1 MRIFTLPGSLRIAV
15 LLTTF
20 MFGSF
25 GFIAEASG
33 APTGK
38 PVAYAITP
46 KNTITVIDTGSH
58 AVLNTITLAAA
69 ASFIVGT
76 PDGKQIYVTSQDATV
91 SDPAVVWVI
100 DTQTGLVKAT
110 LPLPEFPAGMV
121 ISTDGTRVYVAT
133 QIGSDYGG
141 TLTVI
146 DTSTNTIVANL
157 ATSEDFPND
166 IAVSPDGKRVYVP
179 NLGDNA
185 GLGSFD
191 VFDTASNTLVKTLVQ
206 VYFSQY
212 SWVAVSSDSSKVYTY
227 DMGQDSVTG
236 IPVGVIV
243 YDAATYAVLKTL
255 PVPAPPDR
263 LTLPLPKS
271 SILYGSSGG
280 SLLVYNTQT
289 DTMAATVAVAT
300 TINNLALTPDGTQLY
315 ASNSNAQSIAI
326 IDTATNAVT
335 GSVAVA
341 GATGMAIVA
350 APSSQVLLP
359 PVITLELSPSSVP
372 PGSPSQLAW
381 TSTGATS
388 CTSSGEWT
396 GARALQ
402 GSINVSAPAPGS
414 HTYTLSCTGPG
425 GTSAASARLTVIPG
439 STLTFS
445 ASDILVNSTTVL
457 SWKSFAGATSCT
469 GTWSGGSL
477 PTSGSTVIGPYPF
490 TFISQAFTLS
500 CVAPSGSD
508 RVTQVLKV
516 FAPGPLSYTALT
528 PPNDNVYTLASP
540 GTKALGGGLDGHG
553 YAYDSQD
560 PSLQNPLTALG
571 QTFSIGSASKPTGI
585 SRQTIALGSKQLA
598 NVTFLATAVNGNQLN
613 QPFVVTYSDG
623 TTMTHTQSLSDWRT
637 PQSYSGETSMALS
650 YRITPTGAQQAGPWF
665 FYAYQ
670 ITLDPT
676 KVATSLKL
684 PNNRNVILLA
694 INETKAPTASPES
707 IASAF
712 NVVGLATV
720 GHAATNGRLG
730 QGYAFDASLLPTGF
744 TGAGQKFAM
753 GPADQ
758 PDAVSNKTIAL
769 TAKNRLGLSVLA
781 TAVDG
786 NQLDQT
792 FMVTYSDG
800 STTKYTQSMS
810 DWGRAQHYP
819 GELIARNTA
828 DRITPTGARQAGV
841 WDIYAY
847 ILPTDSSKQV
857 VSLTLP
863 NNRHVAVFAVNS
875 LTP

>member
-1 MRIFTLPGSLRIAV
+1 MRIFTLAGSLRIAA

-20 MFGSF
+20 MFGTF
-25 GFIAEASG
+25 GSIAEGSS

-58 AVLNTITLAAA
+58 AVLNTVTLAAA

-76 PDGKQIYVTSQDATV
+76 PDGKQIYVTSGDPTV

-110 LPLPEFPAGMV
+110 LPLPELPAGMV

-133 QIGSDYGG
+133 QFGTDFGG

-146 DTSTNTIVANL
+146 DTATNTIVANL
-157 ATSEDFPND
+157 GTSEDWPDD
-166 IAVSPDGKRVYVP
+166 IAVSPDDKRVYAP
-179 NLGDNA
+179 NLGDKTEH
-185 GLGSFD
+185 GSFD
-191 VFDTASNTLVKTLVQ
+191 VFDTASNTLAKTLIQ
-206 VYFSQY
+206 GPAFNTY
-212 SWVAVSSDSSKVYTY
+212 SWVAVSPDSSKVYTH
-227 DMGQDSVTG
+227 DSWEDSDG
-236 IPVGVIV
+236 NPANGVIV
-243 YDAATYAVLKTL
+243 YDAATYAVLKMA
-255 PVPAPPDR
+255 PVPSGR
-263 LTLPLPKS
+263 LTLPLPNS

-280 SLLVYNTQT
+280 SVLVYNTQT

-300 TINNLALTPDGTQLY
+300 TINNLAFTPDGTQLY

-350 APSSQVLLP
+350 APASQVLEP
-359 PVITLELSPSSVP
+359 PIVTLQLSPSSGP
-372 PGSPSQLAW
+372 AGSPSQLAW

-388 CTSSGEWT
+388 CTGSGDWT
-396 GARALQ
+396 GAQALQ
-402 GSINVSAPAPGS
+402 GSSLVSFPVPGS

-425 GTSAASARLTVIPG
+425 GTTAASAKLTVIAG

-445 ASDILVNSTTVL
+445 ASDILVNRTTVL
-457 SWKSFAGATSCT
+457 SWKSFAGATSCSAVN
-469 GTWSGGSL
+469 GWAGVL
-477 PTSGSTVIGPYPF
+477 PTSGSKVIGPYP
-490 TFISQAFTLS
+490 TAGAFPFQLQCS
-500 CVAPSGSD
+500 GPSGVD
-508 RVTQVLKV
+508 AVTQSLKV
-516 FAPGPLSYTALT
+516 FAPGPLSYTALS

-585 SRQTIALGSKQLA
+585 SSQTIALGSTQLA

-623 TTMTHTQSLSDWRT
+623 TTMTYTQSLSDWRT

-650 YRITPTGAQQAGPWF
+650 YRITPTGAQQLGPWF
-665 FYAYQ
+665 IYAYQ
-670 ITLDPT
+670 IRLDPT

-694 INETKAPTASPES
+694 INETKAPAASPES

-720 GHAATNGRLG
+720 GHAATNSRLS

-758 PDAVSNKTIAL
+758 PDAVRNKTIAL

-786 NQLDQT
+786 NQADQT

-800 STTKYTQSMS
+800 STTTYTQSMS
-810 DWGRAQHYP
+810 DWGQAQHYP
-819 GELIARNTA
+819 DELIARNTA
-828 DRITPTGARQAGV
+828 DRITLTGARQAGV

-863 NNRHVAVFAVNS
+863 NNQRVAVFAVNS

>member
-20 MFGSF
+20 MFGTF
-25 GFIAEASG
+25 GFIAEASS

-46 KNTITVIDTGSH
+46 KNTITIIDTGNRT
-58 AVLNTITLAAA
+58 VLNTITLAAA

-91 SDPAVVWVI
+91 SDLAVVWVI

-133 QIGSDYGG
+133 QIGPDYGG

-146 DTSTNTIVANL
+146 DTATNTIVANL
-157 ATSEDFPND
+157 GTSEDWPQD

-179 NLGDNA
+179 NLGGNA
-185 GLGSFD
+185 GQGSFD
-191 VFDTASNTLVKTLVQ
+191 VFDTASNTLVKTLIIQ
-206 VYFSQY
+206 GSALNQY
-212 SWVAVSSDSSKVYTY
+212 SWVAVSPDSSKVYTH
-227 DMGQDSVTG
+227 DSWEDSYG
-236 IPVGVIV
+236 NPVFGVIV
-243 YDAATYAVLKTL
+243 YDAATYAVLKMA
-255 PVPAPPDR
+255 PVPNGR
-263 LTLPLPKS
+263 LTLPLPNS

-280 SLLVYNTQT
+280 SVLVYNTQT
-289 DTMAATVAVAT
+289 DTMVATVAVAT
-300 TINNLALTPDGTQLY
+300 TVNNLALTQDGTQLY

-326 IDTATNAVT
+326 IDTATNKVT

-350 APSSQVLLP
+350 APPPQVLTP
-359 PVITLELSPSSVP
+359 PIITLQLSPLSVP

-388 CTSSGEWT
+388 CTSSGDWT
-396 GARALQ
+396 GAQALQ
-402 GSINVSAPAPGS
+402 GSIMVSFPAPGS

-425 GTSAASARLTVIPG
+425 GTSAASAKLTVIPG
-439 STLTFS
+439 STITVS
-445 ASDILVNSTTVL
+445 PSDIPVNSTTVL
-457 SWKSFAGATSCT
+457 SWKSFAGATACS
-469 GTWSGGSL
+469 GTWSNGSL
-477 PTSGSTVIGPYPF
+477 PTSGSTVIGPYPAPG
-490 TFISQAFTLS
+490 SHAFTLTCS
-500 CVAPSGSD
+500 GSSGSD
-508 RVTQVLKV
+508 KVTRVLTV
-516 FAPGPLSYTALT
+516 FAPGPLRYTALS

-585 SRQTIALGSKQLA
+585 SSQTIALGSTQLA

-623 TTMTHTQSLSDWRT
+623 TTMTYTQSLSDWRT
-637 PQSYSGETSMALS
+637 PQSYSGETYMALS
-650 YRITPTGAQQAGPWF
+650 YRITPTGAQQLGGWF

-758 PDAVSNKTIAL
+758 ADAVRNKTIAL

-786 NQLDQT
+786 NQADQT

-800 STTKYTQSMS
+800 STTTYTQSMS

-819 GELIARNTA
+819 DELIARNTA

-863 NNRHVAVFAVNS
+863 NNRRVAVFAVNS
-875 LTP
+875 LTR

>member
-20 MFGSF
+20 MFGTF
-25 GFIAEASG
+25 GFIAEASS

-91 SDPAVVWVI
+91 IAPAVVWVI

-133 QIGSDYGG
+133 QAGSFGG

-146 DTSTNTIVANL
+146 DTATNTIVANL
-157 ATSEDFPND
+157 GTSAPLPQD

-179 NLGDNA
+179 NLGGNS
-185 GLGSFD
+185 GQGSFD
-191 VFDTASNTLVKTLVQ
+191 VFDTASNTLVKTLIQ
-206 VYFSQY
+206 GSGFNQY
-212 SWVAVSSDSSKVYTY
+212 SWVAVSPDSSKVYTY
-227 DMGQDSVTG
+227 DSWVDSLG
-236 IPVGVIV
+236 NPQNGVLV
-243 YDAATYAVLKTL
+243 YDAATYAVLKMA
-255 PVPAPPDR
+255 PVPGR
-263 LTLPLPKS
+263 LTLPLPSS

-280 SLLVYNTQT
+280 NVLVYNTQT

-300 TINNLALTPDGTQLY
+300 TINNLALTPDRTQLY

-326 IDTATNAVT
+326 IDTATHAVT

-350 APSSQVLLP
+350 APSSQVLAP
-359 PVITLELSPSSVP
+359 PVITLRLSPSSVP
-372 PGSPSQLAW
+372 LGSSSQLAW

-388 CTSSGEWT
+388 CTSSGDWT
-396 GARALQ
+396 GAQALQ
-402 GSINVSAPAPGS
+402 GSITVSAPAPGS
-414 HTYTLSCTGPG
+414 YTYTLSCTGPG
-425 GTSAASARLTVIPG
+425 GTSAASTKLTVIPG

-457 SWKSFAGATSCT
+457 SWKSFAGATACS
-469 GTWSGGSL
+469 GTWSNGSL

-490 TFISQAFTLS
+490 PGSQAFTLS
-500 CVAPSGSD
+500 CSGSSGSD
-508 RVTQVLKV
+508 KVTQVLKV
-516 FAPGPLSYTALT
+516 FVPGPLGYTALT

-585 SRQTIALGSKQLA
+585 SSQTIALGSKQLA

-623 TTMTHTQSLSDWRT
+623 TTMTYTQSLSDWRT
-637 PQSYSGETSMALS
+637 PQSYSGETWMALS
-650 YRITPTGAQQAGPWF
+650 YRITPTGAQQVGPWF

-670 ITLDPT
+670 IALDPT

-720 GHAATNGRLG
+720 GRAATNGRLG

-758 PDAVSNKTIAL
+758 PDAVRNKTIAL

-786 NQLDQT
+786 NQADQT

-800 STTKYTQSMS
+800 STTTYTQSMS

-819 GELIARNTA
+819 DELIARNTA

-863 NNRHVAVFAVNS
+863 NNQRVAVFAVNS